1 MYGYIPSVSIYSNA
15 IDSEE
20 RRRSVSV
27 RLNYSLLRAT
37 IGDSLDAFHAGYIPA
52 TRLRPTDIPHTVA
65 RSEGRKTGD
74 ILPIP
79 LLVSPSGPPADP
91 NPAINTYP
99 PAIPA
104 SNPDVAPRIPIMRAS
119 TMKRLRTLLFCA
131 PMAFIVPISFV
142 LSITEV

>member
-91 NPAINTYP
+91 NPA
-99 PAIPA
+99 